1 MATHEQLQHLYTQ
14 RGRAYELS
22 DRYDQALANYEEMQA
37 LGQTRHDRALELE
50 ALMLRAL
57 AYAVGSGVRDFS
69 KAQALSLDALVLAD
83 DLGDRPAEAKI
94 YWILLL
100 TNRFGNEGPR
110 KAIEYGERSL
120 ALARELG
127 LKQQVAFTLKDLGT
141 AYVASGRIFDATAC
155 LPEALSLWREL
166 DDKPMLAEVLMG
178 AGASYQIAGKLDQ
191 AVRVDEESYVL
202 NQSIRNRFGLS
213 ITACLISLAYC
224 ELGQMAMAIQRAQ
237 EAIAIGEELSVHGGL
252 HWGSTRRTGGHV
264 WLSGRFRACGRV
276 GRARHRGS

>member
-1 MATHEQLQHLYTQ
+1 M
-14 RGRAYELS
+14 
-22 DRYDQALANYEEMQA
+22 
-37 LGQTRHDRALELE
+37 
-50 ALMLRAL
+50 
-57 AYAVGSGVRDFS
+57 
-69 KAQALSLDALVLAD
+69 SLDALALAG

-100 TNRFGNEGPR
+100 VNRFGNEGPR

-141 AYVASGRIFDATAC
+141 AYVATGRIFDATAC

-166 DDKPMLAEVLMG
+166 DDKPMLAEALMG

-224 ELGQMAMAIQRAQ
+224 ELGQMTMAIR
-237 EAIAIGEELSVHGGL
+237 
-252 HWGSTRRTGGHV
+252 
-264 WLSGRFRACGRV
+264 
-276 GRARHRGS
+276 RARGSDRDR